1 MANGAGSPRM
11 PRVLKMAKMIP
22 PYCDDDAP
30 GSEKRVFRRLRED
43 PDTTEWTVL
52 HSLGLARRQSSPY
65 GEIDFVAI
73 IPREGIVCLEVKG
86 GRVSC
91 RDGVW
96 RTVDGRGHAHALRK
110 SPFRQ
115 AQQAM
120 FALRDSIHKHFR
132 PYSPESR
139 CPIGCAVVLPDVQE
153 LPPTPEFERSD
164 VIYSQDLQPI
174 SASIRRL
181 IRHRLRDHQPSCNP
195 CNPEPEQV
203 QTIRNFLRPEF
214 YRVAAMS
221 VRIERAE
228 EKLLRLTEE
237 QYDRL
242 DELEN
247 NPRCL
252 FEGAAGTG
260 KTLLAVEFARR
271 RARDGDRV
279 LLVCFNRLLGGWLQ
293 GQLRGSSVT
302 VGTWH
307 DVLRQAICDSRAGQ
321 EFLGRERELA
331 EGDAEAQRTLYGEV
345 YPDFAETALLEREEP
360 PFDVLVVDEAQDLL
374 GPGKLPLLDL
384 MIRGGLGGGRWSMFG
399 DFTRQSL
406 YNRNRSGGSD
416 DPVADLATYGRQ
428 GSEGGSRGGLQFVK
442 AGLKRNCR
450 NTRNI
455 AEHTAMIAGFETPPF
470 RPGAESGIDVG
481 YRYWGAS
488 SRWQDRLAET
498 IEELTKKDKLPVGD
512 IAILTPGRAEREA
525 LRKLERISGHPL
537 VDGAPNQ
544 RTERPGIRVSTIHA
558 FKGMESPI
566 VIIPGLDRDLKDWD
580 PSLLYVGMSRAR
592 SLLILIV
599 HEKARDA
606 VRSRIRMARQQAQ
619 KQLGS

>member
-1 MANGAGSPRM
+1 
-11 PRVLKMAKMIP
+11 MAKMIP
-22 PYCDDDAP
+22 PYCDGDTP
-30 GSEKRVFRRLRED
+30 GSEKHVFRYLRED

-52 HSLGLARRQSSPY
+52 HSLGLARRQSGPY

-96 RTVDGRGHAHALRK
+96 RTVDGRGHSHELLK

-115 AQQAM
+115 VQQAM
-120 FALRDSIHKHFR
+120 FALRDSIRKHFR
-132 PYSPESR
+132 PYSPESQ

-164 VIYSQDLQPI
+164 VIYSQDLRPI
-174 SASIRRL
+174 SASIRKL
-181 IRHRLRDHQPSCNP
+181 IRQRLRDHQPSRNP
-195 CNPEPEQV
+195 RNPEPEQV

-214 YRVAAMS
+214 YRVEAMS

-228 EKLLRLTEE
+228 EKLLSLTEE

-242 DELEN
+242 DELED

-271 RARDGDRV
+271 RARAGDRV
-279 LLVCFNRLLGGWLQ
+279 LLVCFNRLLGAWLQ
-293 GQLRGSSVT
+293 GQLRDSSDT
-302 VGTWH
+302 VGIWH

-321 EFLGRERELA
+321 EFLVRERELA
-331 EGDAEAQRTLYGEV
+331 EGDTEAQGTLYGEV
-345 YPDFAETALLEREEP
+345 YPDYAETALLEREEP
-360 PFDVLVVDEAQDLL
+360 PFDVLVMDEAQDLIN
-374 GPGKLPLLDL
+374 PGNLPLLDL
-384 MIRGGLGGGRWSMFG
+384 MIRGGLAGGRWSMFG

-406 YNRNRSGGSD
+406 YNRNRSDGNN
-416 DPVADLATYGRQ
+416 DPVADLETYGRQ
-428 GSEGGSRGGLQFVK
+428 GSGGGSQGGLQFVK

-455 AEHTAMIAGFETPPF
+455 AEHTAMIAGFGTPPF
-470 RPGAESGIDVG
+470 KPGAESGIDVG
-481 YRYWGAS
+481 YRYWGPS
-488 SRWQDRLAET
+488 SRWQDLLAET
-498 IEELTKKDKLPVGD
+498 IEDLTKKDKLPVVD
-512 IAILTPGRAEREA
+512 ITVLTPGRAEAEA
-525 LRKLERISGHPL
+525 LRNIERICGRPL
-537 VDGAPNQ
+537 IDYAPSQ
-544 RTERPGIRVSTIHA
+544 RAERPGIKVSTIHA

-599 HEKARDA
+599 HERARGA
-606 VRSRIRMARQQAQ
+606 VQRRIRMARQQPQ
-619 KQLGS
+619 NQFQS